1 MNKYENWYN
10 SIISKAR
17 YRVLTNTYTETHH
30 IIPRSLGGL
39 DNDENLVRLTAR
51 EHFICHWLLTKTT
64 IGEARNKMINA
75 LVMMQGESTH
85 QERYKTKITSRVF
98 ANLREEYA
106 RYISERNKG
115 RIQSPAENAK
125 QKAAMT
131 GRKRAPFS
139 QEWKNKLSQAS
150 KGENNSRYG
159 ALVSEETRK
168 KISEKMKG
176 RKQTDEEK
184 IRRGLSNIGKIK
196 PKKHCSHCDQM
207 IAVNTFVRWHGDK
220 CKLK

>member
-10 SIISKAR
+10 SIIDKAR
-17 YRVLTNTYTETHH
+17 ARVLTNTYTETHH
-30 IIPRSLGGL
+30 VIPRSLGGL
-39 DNDENLVRLTAR
+39 DTDENLVKLTAR

-64 IGEARNKMINA
+64 TGAARNKMINA
-75 LVMMQGESTH
+75 LVMMQGESTY

-106 RYISERNKG
+106 RHISERNTG
-115 RIQSPAENAK
+115 RIQPLAENAK

-139 QEWKNKLSQAS
+139 DEWLAKLKAARQ
-150 KGENNSRYG
+150 GERNGMYG
-159 ALVSEETRK
+159 KQHSNETREKQSK
-168 KISEKMKG
+168 KAIG
-176 RKQTDEEK
+176 RKQSNETIQK
-184 IRRGLSNIGKIK
+184 KANAIRGSKRE
-196 PKKHCSHCDQM
+196 KKHCPHCDQM
-207 IAVNTFVRWHGDK
+207 IAVNTFVRWHGDN